1 MQKDYYIYIAFTTFL
16 LQNLEKTKIL
26 DNIKCFKIA
35 YIYIK
40 KITIR
45 KVMI

>member
-1 MQKDYYIYIAFTTFL
+1 MQKDYIIYTAFRTFL